1 MNFHHYQ
8 NFNPI
13 DLLIEERTFQEI
25 RKLKSDYD
33 TRLKTLSLNDGV
45 KELKPQRD
53 WIKKT
58 YSLLV
63 RLNLEDNSY
72 FNDNQIYHATWFKDT
87 FHPLGRLVRE
97 IDYSILD
104 DDIPDP
110 VISIDKWC
118 NDALYLLRSNWG
130 ETDNFKILNGDPVK
144 LSELGTAPKQVIGK
158 CYDQAN
164 QIYNNWDYV
173 ERSGQEWEQRWRE
186 CVHIYEAFIAHFD
199 PEQHLSNPWLIRK
212 YPELKGY
219 LDRCKLIP
227 EKEEFEAG
235 LKIYQIYRNQPTILK
250 KIMSD
255 GSEIICSNKEHLD
268 WIRNGKPTNI
278 NPVESMT
285 NSKLAVLEAGFAAI
299 KDIKRPAEKR
309 LALLDLSKQ
318 LQLPQGEL
326 SRLIQELS
334 IEKSQLNNNFET
346 FDSVMTADIDQE
358 VLVDK
363 LDHVRNYINGCC

>member
-1 MNFHHYQ
+1 M
-8 NFNPI
+8 
-13 DLLIEERTFQEI
+13 
-25 RKLKSDYD
+25 
-33 TRLKTLSLNDGV
+33 
-45 KELKPQRD
+45 
-53 WIKKT
+53 
-58 YSLLV
+58 
-63 RLNLEDNSY
+63 
-72 FNDNQIYHATWFKDT
+72 
-87 FHPLGRLVRE
+87 
-97 IDYSILD
+97 
-104 DDIPDP
+104 
-110 VISIDKWC
+110 
-118 NDALYLLRSNWG
+118 
-130 ETDNFKILNGDPVK
+130 
-144 LSELGTAPKQVIGK
+144 
-158 CYDQAN
+158 
-164 QIYNNWDYV
+164 
-173 ERSGQEWEQRWRE
+173 ERSGQEWELRWRE

-199 PEQHLSNPWLIRK
+199 PEHNLSNPWLIRK
-212 YPELKGY
+212 YPELKDW
-219 LDRCKLIP
+219 LNRCELIP
-227 EKEEFEAG
+227 DKEEFEAA

-268 WIRNGKPTNI
+268 WIRKGKPTNI

-363 LDHVRNYINGCC
+363 LIMSGTISMVAAESGTGKSSLIYQIMEAVTTCLLYTSPSPRDLSTSRMPCSA